1 MRYSAPTEA
10 RAAMVS
16 DDPPTTSS
24 DAPEYA
30 LDLAAVSIAP
40 TKRRRFLWVAWWTG
54 PPTRV
59 PFRKPDAYEGGART
73 REEARAAAEL
83 RAGRTLTE
91 VPALWARAWMRVLAG
106 QRPWFEVQGRV
117 ASSSSEAPVD
127 VPRTEVP
134 GAASILGVERDASLD
149 EVKRAYRARA
159 LETHPDRGGDPERF
173 REVQH
178 AYEQLVSRA
187 TGERKA
193 KRRRKR

>member
-1 MRYSAPTEA
+1 
-10 RAAMVS
+10 V
-16 DDPPTTSS
+16 S
-24 DAPEYA
+24 DAPPTPDAADADAYADA

-40 TKRRRFLWVAWWTG
+40 TKRRRFMWAAWWTG

-59 PFRKPDAYEGGART
+59 PFRKPDAFEGGART

-83 RAGRTLTE
+83 RAGRTLAE
-91 VPALWARAWMRVLAG
+91 VPAMWARAWMRVLAG

-117 ASSSSEAPVD
+117 AASPDEAAVD
-127 VPRTEVP
+127 VPRVEVP
-134 GAASILGVERDASLD
+134 GAASILGVVSGAGIDD
-149 EVKRAYRARA
+149 IKRAYRARA

-178 AYEQLVSRA
+178 AYEQLVARA
-187 TGERKA
+187 SGARKP